1 MALASR
7 HPVAVLEGDG
17 SKPCDES
24 RRLARSRQLSIR
36 LDESLLRSVLGKVI
50 IPQNRGGVRD
60 RDVLIRA
67 DQFRKSEIVASLGR
81 AR

>member
-17 SKPCDES
+17 SKPCGES